1 MQINR
6 ERFTETLSWEHVKSN
21 VGIYQNVS
29 GDTNVFLVTIDSK
42 TTLFVRLGDHA
53 RIETA
58 DLGWQT
64 ESFVKVDKEM
74 HVSFQVRRFK

>member
-42 TTLFVRLGDHA
+42 TTLFVCLDDYA
-53 RIETA
+53 KIETA
-58 DLGWQT
+58 DPGWET
-64 ESFVKVDKEM
+64 EFFVKVNKEM
-74 HVSFQVRRFK
+74 HVSFK